1 MDANHIIGS
10 VMILFKGY
18 FGTIL
23 HTGDM
28 RWSRKL
34 LKTNHLLFN
43 KDATLKMSVDEL
55 IIDNTYCDPIF
66 DFPTQVNS
74 LLYIIIRMN
83 VSNLLK
89 KLLIK
94 IKIV

>member
-1 MDANHIIGS
+1 MKKSGLKCKVILMDANHILGS

-34 LKTNHLLFN
+34 LKENYMLFN
-43 KDATLKMSVDEL
+43 KDASLKYKIDEL

-66 DFPTQVNS
+66 NFPAQVS
-74 LLYIIIRMN
+74 G
-83 VSNLLK
+83 
-89 KLLIK
+89 
-94 IKIV
+94 